1 MILLLQMASRFV
13 GGIAFAIMFTIVL
26 AIAIRYFANEK
37 ETNASLDYLRLRE
50 SIDRVVAWKSLIDAE
65 VTIEKVRSL

>member
-1 MILLLQMASRFV
+1 MASRFV

-26 AIAIRYFANEK
+26 AIAIRYFAKRERNK
-37 ETNASLDYLRLRE
+37 RLIRLPRIKE

>member
-26 AIAIRYFANEK
+26 AIAIRYFAKRERNK
-37 ETNASLDYLRLRE
+37 RLIRLPK
-50 SIDRVVAWKSLIDAE
+50 IKGVDRSRRRMEVANRR
-65 VTIEKVRSL
+65 RSHN

>member
-26 AIAIRYFANEK
+26 AIAIRYFAKRERNKRLIRLPKIKGVDRSRRRMEV
-37 ETNASLDYLRLRE
+37 ASRR
-50 SIDRVVAWKSLIDAE
+50 
-65 VTIEKVRSL
+65 RSHN